1 MVLLKSSSFWG
12 VRVSVF
18 IIALESNAE
27 HPPQIN
33 KVATA
38 IMHNNGVFF
47 LFFLM
52 VIFPFFL

>member
-1 MVLLKSSSFWG
+1 

-18 IIALESNAE
+18 MIALESNAE

-47 LFFLM
+47 M
-52 VIFPFFL
+52 VIPLK

>member
-1 MVLLKSSSFWG
+1 M
-12 VRVSVF
+12 
-18 IIALESNAE
+18 IALESNVE

-47 LFFLM
+47 LFFM